1 MTLNHHLPE
10 RKSLM
15 TTTDINDHN
24 AVPTIDGEEGAT
36 VLGPDNVAIGA
47 QNPGAPWTD
56 SGSMPNLKYS
66 FAAAHNR
73 LLDGGWAREITA
85 RELPVATTLAGVNMR
100 LKPGAY
106 RELHWHREAEWA
118 FMLAGSARIAAID
131 PQGRNFID
139 DIGRGDLWNF
149 RSGFPHSIQAL
160 EDCEFLLVFDDGN
173 FSENE
178 TFLVT
183 DWFAHTPKHV
193 LAKNFAVSETAFANI
208 PSAGDIEHSRYIFPG
223 EVPGALVDDIDA
235 VKSPKGAAERMSHR
249 MLAQDPIE
257 VPGGSVRITDST
269 NFPSAS
275 TIAAAWVELQPGALR
290 EMHWHPN
297 NDEWQYWIS
306 GHARMTVFGSSGKA
320 RTFDY
325 HPGDVGYVPRAMGHY
340 FEAVGDEPVQMLEL
354 FRSDH
359 FEDVSANQWLG
370 LTPQAV
376 LGATLNLDSKTIDA
390 LRTDKP
396 LIMPPD

>member
-1 MTLNHHLPE
+1 
-10 RKSLM
+10 M
-15 TTTDINDHN
+15 TTFDINTHN
-24 AVPTIDGEEGAT
+24 AVPTIEGDEGAT

-47 QNPGAPWTD
+47 QNPGAPDTD
-56 SGSMPNLKYS
+56 SGSLPNLKWS
-66 FAAAHNR
+66 FAASHNR
-73 LLDGGWAREITA
+73 LLNGGWARETTV

-100 LKPGAY
+100 LKAGAY

-131 PQGRNFID
+131 PDGRNFID

-149 RSGFPHSIQAL
+149 RAGFPHSIQAL

-183 DWFAHTPKHV
+183 DWFAHTPKHI
-193 LAKNFAVSETAFANI
+193 LAKNFAVPESSFDNI
-208 PSAGDIEHSRYIFPG
+208 PTAGEIEHSRYIFPG
-223 EVPGALVDDIDA
+223 DVPGALVDDIAA
-235 VKSPKGAAERMSHR
+235 VQSPVGTAERMSHR

-257 VPGGSVRITDST
+257 VPGGSVRITDSR

-275 TIAAAWVELQPGALR
+275 TIAAAYVELAPGAVR
-290 EMHWHPN
+290 EMHWHPDH
-297 NDEWQYWIS
+297 DEWQYWIS
-306 GHARMTVFGSSGKA
+306 GHARMCVFGSSGKA

-325 HPGDVGYVPRAMGHY
+325 YPGDVGYVPSAMGHY
-340 FEAVGDEPVQMLEL
+340 FENVGDDPVVMLEL
-354 FRSDH
+354 FRSDR
-359 FEDVSANQWLG
+359 FTDVSANQWLG
-370 LTPQAV
+370 LTPQEV
-376 LGATLNLDSKTIDA
+376 VGATLNLDRKTTDA

-396 LIMPPD
+396 LIMPNEK

>member
-1 MTLNHHLPE
+1 MTQTPY
-10 RKSLM
+10 
-15 TTTDINDHN
+15 DN
-24 AVPTIDGEEGAT
+24 AVATIRGEKGAT
-36 VLGPDNVAIGA
+36 VLGPDNLSISA
-47 QNPGAPWTD
+47 QNPGAPDTD
-56 SGSMPNLKYS
+56 SGSMPNLKFS

-73 LLDGGWAREITA
+73 LLDGGWAREVTT

-100 LKPGAY
+100 LRAGAY

-118 FMLAGSARIAAID
+118 FMLSGSARIAAID

-149 RSGFPHSIQAL
+149 RAGFPHSIQAL
-160 EDCEFLLVFDDGN
+160 EDCEFLLVFDDGS

-193 LAKNFAVSETAFANI
+193 LAKNFSVPASAFDNI
-208 PSAGDIEHSRYIFPG
+208 PAAGEIEHTRYIFPG
-223 EVPGALVDDIDA
+223 EVPGALVADIEA
-235 VKSPKGAAERMSHR
+235 VKSPAGTAERMSHR
-249 MLAQDPIE
+249 MLAQDPID
-257 VPGGSVRITDST
+257 VPGGSVRITDSK

-290 EMHWHPN
+290 EMHWHPT

-325 HPGDVGYVPRAMGHY
+325 YPGDVGYVPRAMGHY
-340 FEAVGDEPVQMLEL
+340 FENVGDEPVQMLEL

-359 FEDVSANQWLG
+359 FADVSANQWLG
-370 LTPQAV
+370 LTPASV
-376 LGATLNLDSKTIDA
+376 VGATLNLDSATLDA

-396 LIMPPD
+396 LIMPPS

>member
-1 MTLNHHLPE
+1 
-10 RKSLM
+10 M
-15 TTTDINDHN
+15 TTLPVRDSTNGDGPADQ
-24 AVPTIDGEEGAT
+24 AMVPTITGELGAT
-36 VLGPDNVAIGA
+36 VLGPDNVPIGL
-47 QNPGAPWTD
+47 QNPGAPSTD
-56 SGSMPNLKYS
+56 SGSMPNLKFS

-73 LLDGGWAREITA
+73 LLPGGWAREVTA
-85 RELPVATTLAGVNMR
+85 RDLPVATTLAGVNMR
-100 LKPGAY
+100 LKAGAY

-118 FMLAGSARIAAID
+118 FMLSGSARIAAMD
-131 PQGRNFID
+131 QQGRNFID
-139 DIGRGDLWNF
+139 DVGRGDLWNF

-183 DWFAHTPKHV
+183 DWFSHTPKDV
-193 LAKNFAVSETAFANI
+193 LAKNFAVPVTAFDNI
-208 PSAGDIEHSRYIFPG
+208 PTAGDIEHSRYIFPG
-223 EVPGALVDDIDA
+223 EVPGALVADIEA
-235 VKSPKGAAERMSHR
+235 VQSPAGTAERMTHR

-257 VPGGSVRITDST
+257 VPGGSVRITDSK

-297 NDEWQYWIS
+297 NDEWQYWLS

-320 RTFDY
+320 RTFDFY
-325 HPGDVGYVPRAMGHY
+325 PGDVGYVPRAMGHY
-340 FEAVGDEPVQMLEL
+340 FECVGDEPVQMLEL

-359 FEDVSANQWLG
+359 FEDFSANQWLG
-370 LTPQAV
+370 LTPHSVVA
-376 LGATLNLDSKTIDA
+376 ATLNLDAATVAAMRK
-390 LRTDKP
+390 DKP
-396 LIMPPD
+396 LLMPGRA

>member
-1 MTLNHHLPE
+1 
-10 RKSLM
+10 M
-15 TTTDINDHN
+15 TTIDVNDHN
-24 AVPTIDGEEGAT
+24 AVPTIDGDEGAT

-47 QNPGAPWTD
+47 QNPGAPDTD
-56 SGSMPNLKYS
+56 SGSLPNLKWS
-66 FAAAHNR
+66 FAASHNR
-73 LLDGGWAREITA
+73 LLNGGWARETTV

-100 LKPGAY
+100 LKAGAY

-131 PQGRNFID
+131 PDGRNFID

-149 RSGFPHSIQAL
+149 RAGFPHSIQAL

-183 DWFAHTPKHV
+183 DWFAHTPKRI
-193 LAKNFAVSETAFANI
+193 LAKNFAVPESAFDNI
-208 PSAGDIEHSRYIFPG
+208 PKAGEIEHSRYIFPG
-223 EVPGALVDDIDA
+223 DVPGALVDDIAA
-235 VKSPKGAAERMSHR
+235 VQSPVGTAERMSHR

-257 VPGGSVRITDST
+257 VPGGSVRITDSR

-275 TIAAAWVELQPGALR
+275 TIAAAYVELAPGAVR
-290 EMHWHPN
+290 EMHWHPDH
-297 NDEWQYWIS
+297 DEWQYWIS
-306 GHARMTVFGSSGKA
+306 GHARMCVFGSSGKA

-325 HPGDVGYVPRAMGHY
+325 YPGDVGYVPSAMGHY
-340 FEAVGDEPVQMLEL
+340 FENVGDDAVLMLEM
-354 FRSDH
+354 FRSDK
-359 FEDVSANQWLG
+359 FADVSANQWLG
-370 LTPQAV
+370 LTPQEV
-376 LGATLNLDSKTIDA
+376 VGATLNLDRKTTEA

-396 LIMPPD
+396 LIMPNGK

>member
-1 MTLNHHLPE
+1 MTQTPDDNP
-10 RKSLM
+10 
-15 TTTDINDHN
+15 
-24 AVPTIDGEEGAT
+24 VPTIRGEQGAT
-36 VLGPDNVAIGA
+36 VLGPDNVPIGA
-47 QNPGAPWTD
+47 QNPGAPETD
-56 SGSMPNLKYS
+56 AGSLPNLKWS
-66 FAAAHNR
+66 FAASHNR
-73 LLDGGWAREITA
+73 LLTGGWARETTV

-100 LKPGAY
+100 LKTGAY

-131 PQGRNFID
+131 PDGRSFID

-149 RSGFPHSIQAL
+149 RAGFPHSIQAL

-183 DWFAHTPKHV
+183 DWFAHTPKRI
-193 LAKNFAVSETAFANI
+193 LAKNFGVPPSAFDRI
-208 PSAGDIEHSRYIFPG
+208 PAAGDIDRTRYIFPG
-223 EVPGALVDDIDA
+223 EVPGALVDDITA
-235 VKSPKGAAERMSHR
+235 VSSPAGTADRMSHR

-257 VPGGSVRITDST
+257 VPGGSVRITDSR

-275 TIAAAWVELQPGALR
+275 TIAAAYVELQPGALR
-290 EMHWHPN
+290 EMHWHPDH
-297 NDEWQYWIS
+297 DEWQYWIS

-325 HPGDVGYVPRAMGHY
+325 YGGDVGYVPSAMGHY
-340 FEAVGDEPVQMLEL
+340 FENVGDEPVQMLEL

-359 FEDVSANQWLG
+359 FADVSASQWLG
-370 LTPQAV
+370 RTPASV
-376 LGATLNLDSKTIDA
+376 VGATLNLSEQTVDTFRK
-390 LRTDKP
+390 DKP
-396 LIMPPD
+396 LILPQR

>member
-1 MTLNHHLPE
+1 MPTI
-10 RKSLM
+10 
-15 TTTDINDHN
+15 DVNDRN
-24 AVPTIDGEEGAT
+24 AVPTINGEEGAT

-47 QNPGAPWTD
+47 QNPGAPDTD
-56 SGSMPNLKYS
+56 SGSLPNLKWS
-66 FAAAHNR
+66 FAASHNR
-73 LLDGGWAREITA
+73 LLNGGWARETTV

-100 LKPGAY
+100 LKAGAY

-131 PQGRNFID
+131 PEGRSFID

-149 RSGFPHSIQAL
+149 RAGFPHSIQAL

-193 LAKNFAVSETAFANI
+193 LAKNFAVAESAFDNI
-208 PSAGDIEHSRYIFPG
+208 PPAGEIEHTRYIFPG
-223 EVPGALVDDIDA
+223 DVPGALVDDIA
-235 VKSPKGAAERMSHR
+235 EVQSPVGTAERMSHK

-257 VPGGSVRITDST
+257 VPGGTVRITDSR

-275 TIAAAWVELQPGALR
+275 TIAAAYVELAPGALR
-290 EMHWHPN
+290 EMHWHPDH
-297 NDEWQYWIS
+297 DEWQYWIS

-325 HPGDVGYVPRAMGHY
+325 YPGDVGYVPSAMGHY
-340 FEAVGDEPVQMLEL
+340 FENVGEDPVIMLEL
-354 FRSDH
+354 FRSDR
-359 FEDVSANQWLG
+359 FVDVSANQWLG
-370 LTPQAV
+370 RTPASV
-376 LGATLNLDSKTIDA
+376 VGATLNLNQSTLDA

-396 LIMPPD
+396 LIMPPS

>member
-1 MTLNHHLPE
+1 
-10 RKSLM
+10 M
-15 TTTDINDHN
+15 TTSSVGSTNGSISEDQRM
-24 AVPTIDGEEGAT
+24 VPTIKGEDGAT
-36 VLGPDNVAIGA
+36 VLGPDNVPVGI
-47 QNPGAPWTD
+47 QNPGAPATD
-56 SGSMPNLKYS
+56 SGSMPNLKFS

-73 LLDGGWAREITA
+73 LLPGGWAREVTV
-85 RELPVATTLAGVNMR
+85 RDLPVATTLAGVNMR
-100 LKPGAY
+100 LKAGAY

-139 DIGRGDLWNF
+139 DVGRGDLWNF

-183 DWFAHTPKHV
+183 DWFAHTPKDV
-193 LAKNFAVSETAFANI
+193 LARNFGSPESAFANI
-208 PSAGDIEHSRYIFPG
+208 PAAGDIEHSRYIFPG
-223 EVPGALVDDIDA
+223 DVPGALVADIEA
-235 VKSPKGAAERMSHR
+235 VRSPAGTAERMTHR
-249 MLAQDPIE
+249 MMAQDPIE
-257 VPGGSVRITDST
+257 VPGGSVRITDFA

-275 TIAAAWVELQPGALR
+275 TIAAAWVELNPGALR

-320 RTFDY
+320 RTYDFY
-325 HPGDVGYVPRAMGHY
+325 PGDVGYVPRSMGHY
-340 FEAVGDEPVQMLEL
+340 FECIGDEPVQMLEL

-370 LTPQAV
+370 LTPPEV
-376 LGATLNLDSKTIDA
+376 VSATLNLDATTVAAMRK
-390 LRTDKP
+390 DKP
-396 LIMPPD
+396 LLLPGQS

>member
-1 MTLNHHLPE
+1 MTA
-10 RKSLM
+10 
-15 TTTDINDHN
+15 TIDDN
-24 AVPTIDGEEGAT
+24 AAPTIRGEVGAT

-47 QNPGAPWTD
+47 QNPGAPDTD
-56 SGSMPNLKYS
+56 SGSLPNLKFS

-73 LLDGGWAREITA
+73 LLTGGWAREVTV

-100 LKPGAY
+100 LKAGAY

-149 RSGFPHSIQAL
+149 RAGFPHSIQAL
-160 EDCEFLLVFDDGN
+160 EDCEFLLVFDDGQLLRERN
-173 FSENE
+173 LPGHR
-178 TFLVT
+178 LVR
-183 DWFAHTPKHV
+183 AHAQAHAGQELRRARVGVRQHPDGRRHRPHPLHLPRRRAGRTRRRHRGR
-193 LAKNFAVSETAFANI
+193 AVAPPAP
-208 PSAGDIEHSRYIFPG
+208 PSA
-223 EVPGALVDDIDA
+223 
-235 VKSPKGAAERMSHR
+235 MSHR

-257 VPGGSVRITDST
+257 VPGGSVRITDSK

-275 TIAAAWVELQPGALR
+275 TIAAAWVELAPGAVR
-290 EMHWHPN
+290 EMHWHPD

-325 HPGDVGYVPRAMGHY
+325 YPGDVGYVPSAMGHY
-340 FEAVGDEPVQMLEL
+340 FENVGDEPVQMLEL

-359 FEDVSANQWLG
+359 FADVSANQWLG
-370 LTPQAV
+370 P
-376 LGATLNLDSKTIDA
+376 DA
-390 LRTDKP
+390 A
-396 LIMPPD
+396 

>member
-1 MTLNHHLPE
+1 
-10 RKSLM
+10 
-15 TTTDINDHN
+15 
-24 AVPTIDGEEGAT
+24 
-36 VLGPDNVAIGA
+36 
-47 QNPGAPWTD
+47 
-56 SGSMPNLKYS
+56 MPNLKWS
-66 FAAAHNR
+66 FAASHNR
-73 LLDGGWAREITA
+73 LLDGGWARETTV
-85 RELPVATTLAGVNMR
+85 RELPIATTLAGVNMR
-100 LKPGAY
+100 LKAGAY

-131 PQGRNFID
+131 PQGRSFID
-139 DIGRGDLWNF
+139 DIGVGDLWNF
-149 RSGFPHSIQAL
+149 RAGFPRSIQAL
-160 EDCEFLLVFDDGN
+160 EDCEFLLVFADGN

-183 DWFAHTPKHV
+183 DWFAHTPKRL
-193 LAKNFAVSETAFANI
+193 LAKNFGVPESSFDNI

-223 EVPGALVDDIDA
+223 EVPGALVDDISA
-235 VKSPKGAAERMSHR
+235 VCSPKGTAERMSHR

-257 VPGGSVRITDST
+257 VPGGSVRITDSR

-297 NDEWQYWIS
+297 NDEWQYWIA

-320 RTFDY
+320 RTFDFY
-325 HPGDVGYVPRAMGHY
+325 PGDVGYVPKSMGHF

-370 LTPQAV
+370 LTPQSV
-376 LGATLNLDSKTIDA
+376 VGATLNLDRKTMAAI
-390 LRTDKP
+390 RTDKP
-396 LIMPPD
+396 LIMPNGK